1 VGTSSRREA
10 STLDLP
16 DLPRIPTVK
25 PIALI
30 SDVLRDVTKRGDVVL
45 DTFLGSGSTLLAAQE
60 TGRICVGVELDPLY
74 VDAAI
79 RRWQSNRP

>member
-1 VGTSSRREA
+1 
-10 STLDLP
+10 
-16 DLPRIPTVK
+16 
-25 PIALI
+25 
-30 SDVLRDVTKRGDVVL
+30 VLRDVTKRGDVVL

-60 TGRICVGVELDPLY
+60 TGRICVGVELDPLC